1 MKMKQI
7 KEMTNEE
14 LDRQIDEFRKE
25 KFNLRAQSKRGQ
37 LESTAKVKQTR
48 RDLARAL
55 TEKNARAAQA

>member
-1 MKMKQI
+1 MKAKNF

-55 TEKNARAAQA
+55 TEKNARAAKA

>member
-1 MKMKQI
+1 MKAKNL

-14 LDRQIDEFRKE
+14 LDRQIEEFRKE

-55 TEKNARAAQA
+55 TEKNARAAKA